1 MALNFSTSPMLDPE
15 SFNKGLE
22 LLQEQLI
29 DKISVEITKEKTSAL
44 TDIRQDIEILSNQL
58 AVLQRDINEIKT
70 KLNSMSMQS
79 KESSSDKISYLK
91 SDGQK
96 ANTSKA
102 SQNIQRR
109 RFYAKYSPT
118 QNVLV
123 ELPDNMA
130 NRAAFVAEVTGE
142 DGTVSYNKE
151 CTSHALSSLS
161 GAIYPFFD
169 YELKSDSPT
178 IIEPQNTV
186 KIHHA
191 SGKNWQMDG
200 RISLIIK

>member
-29 DKISVEITKEKTSAL
+29 EKISIEISKVKTSAL
-44 TDIRQDIEILSNQL
+44 TDIKHDIEILSNQL
-58 AVLQRDINEIKT
+58 SALQRDLNEVKT

-79 KESSSDKISYLK
+79 KESLMDKNSPLK
-91 SDGQK
+91 SVGQK
-96 ANTSKA
+96 VSSVTPPKKTPS
-102 SQNIQRR
+102 R

-123 ELPDNMA
+123 ELPDNVA
-130 NRAAFVAEVTGE
+130 NRAAFVAEVSGE

-151 CTSHALSSLS
+151 CTAYALSSLS
-161 GAIYPFFD
+161 GTIYPFFD

-178 IIEPQNTV
+178 IIESQNIV
-186 KIHHA
+186 KIHHV